1 MAFILILFNEQRFV
15 QKLQATFKEFQL
27 AHYEILEQLMA
38 DGFSH
43 AG

>member
-1 MAFILILFNEQRFV
+1 MAFILILFNEQLLTNFGA
-15 QKLQATFKEFQL
+15 LYA
-27 AHYEILEQLMA
+27 ILEQLVA